1 MWKFRR
7 RSSVKKGRRKV
18 LAVTALVIALDL
30 QMQLGAKSR
39 RAAGHHT
46 ILDLNDVGGCVVAQ
60 VTLGITLHDIVD
72 LLEFVGK
79 PLLAAEL
86 VLLQGQDQ
94 LLVVF
99 HSVPE
104 VILQLSSN
112 RKKLNNSNMCD
123 FELVLRQISSIN

>member
-1 MWKFRR
+1 VEVPAAVV
-7 RSSVKKGRRKV
+7 SKKGEEEGFGV
-18 LAVTALVIALDL
+18 GAVTALVIALDL

-86 VLLQGQDQ
+86 VLVQGEDQ
-94 LLVVF
+94 LFVVLDGVRVQLVEGAVQ
-99 HSVPE
+99 V
-104 VILQLSSN
+104 
-112 RKKLNNSNMCD
+112 KLVGVQS
-123 FELVLRQISSIN
+123 

>member
-1 MWKFRR
+1 MIF
-7 RSSVKKGRRKV
+7 

-86 VLLQGQDQ
+86 VLVQGEDQ
-94 LLVVF
+94 LFVVLDGVRVQLVEGAVQ
-99 HSVPE
+99 V
-104 VILQLSSN
+104 
-112 RKKLNNSNMCD
+112 KLVGVQS
-123 FELVLRQISSIN
+123 